1 MFPPPTQITLTVTMK
16 ELDIQ
21 RDSARRSY
29 LDEWPSETYDQS
41 VRRVLGRLAGA
52 VKSVFGQSN
61 KVEGQSSSE
70 SMA

>member
-1 MFPPPTQITLTVTMK
+1 MLPPPSMISMAVDMK
-16 ELDIQ
+16 QLDIQ
-21 RDSARRSY
+21 RDSDKSSY

-41 VRRVLGRLAGA
+41 VRRALGRVAGA

-61 KVEGQSSSE
+61 KVEGQSSSG

>member
-1 MFPPPTQITLTVTMK
+1 MFPPPTQITLAVTMK

-21 RDSARRSY
+21 RNSDFY
-29 LDEWPSETYDQS
+29 LDQFPSETYDQS
-41 VRRVLGRLAGA
+41 VRRALGRLAGA

-61 KVEGQSSSE
+61 KVEGQSSSG